1 MASGGHGRHAA
12 ILNVHIHAT
21 RKNFMKTIPATF
33 DQAFSDLP
41 LIAILRG
48 IHPEEVEVLAT
59 DLYEAGFRIIE
70 VPLNSPSALES
81 IGILSRCLPVDAL
94 VGAGTVLST
103 DAVRQVR
110 DAGGRLI
117 VMPHA
122 DVQVIKEAKTQGLYC
137 VPGASSL
144 TEAFAA
150 MYAGADAV
158 KLFPAEL
165 VTPPIVRAM
174 RAVLPASLRLLPVG
188 GITPENMQPYL
199 KAGVSGFGLGSALYK
214 PGMDAAAVR
223 TQARNFVRAIREG
236 AEKNLS

>member
-1 MASGGHGRHAA
+1 MD
-12 ILNVHIHAT
+12 INAT

-33 DQAFSDLP
+33 DQAFADLP

-48 IHPEEVEVLAT
+48 IRPEEVETIAT

-81 IGILSRCLPVDAL
+81 ISILNRCLPHDAL
-94 VGAGTVLST
+94 TGAGTVLT
-103 DAVRQVR
+103 ADAVRQVG

-122 DVQVIKEAKTQGLYC
+122 DALVIREAKRLGLYC

-165 VTPPIVRAM
+165 VTPPVVRAM

-188 GITPENMQPYL
+188 GITPDNMDDYL
-199 KAGVSGFGLGSALYK
+199 RAGASGFGLGSALYK
-214 PGMDAAAVR
+214 PGINAVKVRAQAHDFIKAVR
-223 TQARNFVRAIREG
+223 AGMAKESNEALQ
-236 AEKNLS
+236 